1 MGSFYF
7 RVLSILRILIFLI
20 DMSKITNLD
29 ILYKML
35 YLSRFIC
42 ERAEGEELNRNGIP
56 DDELS
61 FSN

>member
-35 YLSRFIC
+35 YLSRFIG

>member
-1 MGSFYF
+1 M
-7 RVLSILRILIFLI
+7 LSILRILIFLI
-20 DMSKITNLD
+20 GMSKITNLD

-35 YLSRFIC
+35 YLSRFIG